1 MKSTLYYC
9 HDVAS
14 AIRIFGK
21 ATRAWASDSTAQV
34 DAHVG
39 RLFCQRSQNFAGFPN
54 FDCSPNDFRKKKD
67 TPIFDKITEGNNP
80 KMPSVP
86 ALLAQLAVE
95 LRYDAPASPPAH
107 QEPVAGL
114 YPLPLES

>member
-1 MKSTLYYC
+1 MWPQQYVYLVKQQGRGRAIRPPRLMPTLAGYF
-9 HDVAS
+9 AS
-14 AIRIFGK
+14 AAKISLAFQTLI
-21 ATRAWASDSTAQV
+21 AVQMT
-34 DAHVG
+34 
-39 RLFCQRSQNFAGFPN
+39 FA
-54 FDCSPNDFRKKKD
+54 KKKD

-80 KMPSVP
+80 KMSSVP
-86 ALLAQLAVE
+86 ALLVQLAVE